1 MNPWGGEMNRFMQ
14 MAIQT
19 ALAGMQANEGGPFG
33 AVVLCKGEVISQA
46 HNEVIKTNDPTA
58 HAEVV
63 AIRRASR
70 KLGRFDLSDCLLYST
85 CEPCPMCLAAVL
97 WARIPRVYF
106 GCTRKDAAAAGFS
119 DDAIYAWFS
128 GKAGELDLELLPL
141 EREKCLQA
149 FREWEEKPDKT
160 RY

>member
-1 MNPWGGEMNRFMQ
+1 MNRYMQ
-14 MAIQT
+14 MALQV
-19 ALAGMQANEGGPFG
+19 ALAGMKSNEGGPFG
-33 AVVLCKGEVISQA
+33 AVVLCKGKVVSQA

-70 KLGRFDLSDCLLYST
+70 KLGRYDLSDCVLYST
-85 CEPCPMCLAAVL
+85 CEPCPMCMAAVL
-97 WARIPRVYF
+97 WARIPRIYF
-106 GCTRKDAAAAGFS
+106 GCTRKDAAAIGFS
-119 DDAIYAWFS
+119 DDAIYAWLS

-141 EREKCLQA
+141 EREECLKA

-160 RY
+160 LY

>member
-1 MNPWGGEMNRFMQ
+1 MNRYMQ
-14 MAIQT
+14 MALQV
-19 ALAGMQANEGGPFG
+19 ALAGMKSNEGGPFG
-33 AVVLCKGEVISQA
+33 AVVLCKGKVVSQA

-70 KLGRFDLSDCLLYST
+70 KLGRVDLSDCVLYST
-85 CEPCPMCLAAVL
+85 CEPCPMCMAAVL
-97 WARIPRVYF
+97 WARIPQIYF
-106 GCTRKDAAAAGFS
+106 GCTRKDAAAIGFS
-119 DDAIYAWFS
+119 DDAIYAWLS

-141 EREKCLQA
+141 EREECLKA